1 MAVRHP
7 SQEGSTTLR
16 GRRRECKVLDDLLEG
31 MRAGHS
37 RALVFQGA
45 AGLGKSA
52 LLEYS
57 IRRATGFRIARA
69 AGVEAEME
77 LAFAGLQQ
85 LCAPMLDRLERLPA
99 PQRDALGTAFGLV
112 AGTAPDR
119 FLIGL
124 AALTLISEAA
134 DEQPLLCVI
143 DDVQWLDAASAQALA
158 FVARRLG
165 EESVGMLFAV
175 REPSEGLK
183 GLEQLVVGGL
193 GDDDARELLDSAIT
207 GPLDPQVRDRIISEA
222 HGNPLALLELPRA
235 LSPPELAGGFGL
247 PDTLLAPN
255 SIEQSFQRRLEALPK
270 ESQLFLLVAAA
281 EPVGDPS
288 LVWRAARAI
297 GLRAGAADPAEAA
310 GLLETGG
317 LMRFRHPLVRST
329 VYRLAAAGD
338 RQKVHAALAEATDPK
353 ADPDRRAWHRAN
365 ATAAP
370 DEAIAAELERSADRA
385 QLRGGLAAAAAFLER
400 AVGLTLDPARRAQ
413 RALAAARAK
422 HLAGAP
428 DAALALLATAQEGP
442 LDDVGRARV
451 DLLRAQL
458 AFAASRGRDPL
469 LLLMRAAKR
478 LEPLDAARARETYLD
493 ALTAAQF
500 AGRLARNGGVR
511 EVAEA
516 ARTAPEAPTLQ
527 YAVDALLNGL
537 ATRFAGG
544 YAKSVPMLMRA
555 LRADPGS
562 GMSSEQELRWMWLA
576 GHAAVDLWDDET
588 WELLATRHLQLAR
601 ETGAITALP
610 LALSIRIAAH
620 TFAGELPAAAALTE
634 EVEAAVEATGTE
646 LAPYGALLL
655 AAWRGREAQ
664 VSRLS
669 TAIVKEVEPRGEGLG
684 LTITY
689 WARAVL
695 YNGLGRYEDA
705 LPVAQQASEHPE
717 DLGFSNWGLIEVI
730 LAASRSGETELAA
743 DALERLTKMT
753 HASGTDWALGI
764 EARSRALLSEGER
777 AERLYLEAIE
787 RLARTRIRVELAR
800 THLQYGQWLRRE
812 RRRLDA
818 REQLRTAQG
827 MFADMGIEAY
837 ASQADRELLATGE
850 RARKRSVE
858 TREELTAQEL
868 LVARLARD
876 GLSNP
881 EIGARLFISP
891 RTAEYHLHKVFAK
904 LDIGSR
910 TQLKRVL
917 PGPGSATND
926 DDRVL

>member
-1 MAVRHP
+1 MAGRHP
-7 SQEGSTTLR
+7 SQEGLTTLR
-16 GRRRECKVLDDLLEG
+16 GRRRESEVLDDLLEG
-31 MRAGHS
+31 VRAGHS
-37 RALVFQGA
+37 RALVFQGE

-57 IRRATGFRIARA
+57 IRRASGFRIARA
-69 AGVEAEME
+69 AGVQAEME

-99 PQRDALGTAFGLV
+99 PQSDALGTAFGLV

-134 DEQPLLCVI
+134 DEQPSLCVI

-175 REPSEGLK
+175 REPSEGLN

-193 GDDDARELLDSAIT
+193 GDDDARELLDSVIT
-207 GPLDPQVRDRIISEA
+207 GPLDPQVRDRIIFEA

-235 LSPPELAGGFGL
+235 LPPAELAGGFGL
-247 PDTLLAPN
+247 PHTPLPLD

-281 EPVGDPS
+281 EPLGDPS

-297 GLRAGAADPAEAA
+297 GLSAGAADPAEAA

-317 LMRFRHPLVRST
+317 QVRFRHPLVRST
-329 VYRLAAAGD
+329 VYRIAAAGD
-338 RQKVHAALAEATDPK
+338 RQKAHAALAEATDPK
-353 ADPDRRAWHRAN
+353 ADPDRRAWHRAH
-365 ATAAP
+365 ATTGP
-370 DEAIAAELERSADRA
+370 DDAIAAELERSANRA
-385 QLRGGLAAAAAFLER
+385 QLRGGFAAAAAFLER
-400 AVGLTLDPARRAQ
+400 AVELTPDPARRAQ

-428 DAALALLATAQEGP
+428 DAALALLATAQAGP
-442 LDDVGRARV
+442 LDNLGRARV

-458 AFAASRGRDPL
+458 AFAASHGRDPL

-478 LEPLDAARARETYLD
+478 LEPLDAALARETYLD

-511 EVAEA
+511 EVAQA

-527 YAVDALLNGL
+527 HAVDVLLKGL

-544 YAKSVPMLMRA
+544 YAVSVPMLKRA

-610 LALSIRIAAH
+610 LALSIRIAAY
-620 TFAGELPAAAALTE
+620 TFAGELAAAAALIQ
-634 EVEAAVEATGTE
+634 EVEAAVEATGSQ

-655 AAWRGREAQ
+655 AAWGGDEAQ
-664 VSRLS
+664 VSRLN

-717 DLGFSNWGLIEVI
+717 DLGFSNWALIELI
-730 LAASRSGETELAA
+730 LAAARSGETELAA
-743 DALERLTKMT
+743 DALERLTEMT

-777 AERLYLEAIE
+777 VERLYLEAIE

-800 THLQYGQWLRRE
+800 AHLQYGEWLRRE
-812 RRRLDA
+812 RRRRDA

-827 MFADMGIEAY
+827 MFADMGIEAF
-837 ASQADRELLATGE
+837 ASRADRELRATGE
-850 RARKRSVE
+850 RARKRTVE
-858 TREELTAQEL
+858 TREDLTAQEL
-868 LVARLARD
+868 QIARLARD

-891 RTAEYHLHKVFAK
+891 RTVEYHLHKVFGK
-904 LDIGSR
+904 LNLRSR
-910 TQLKRVL
+910 SQLVHAL
-917 PGPGSATND
+917 APAPSATL
-926 DDRVL
+926 RA

>member
-1 MAVRHP
+1 MAGRHP
-7 SQEGSTTLR
+7 SQEGLTTLR
-16 GRRRECKVLDDLLEG
+16 GRRRESEVLDDLLEG
-31 MRAGHS
+31 VRAGHS
-37 RALVFQGA
+37 RALVLQGE

-57 IRRATGFRIARA
+57 IRQASGFRIARA
-69 AGVEAEME
+69 AGVQAEME

-99 PQRDALGTAFGLV
+99 PQGDALGTAFGLV

-207 GPLDPQVRDRIISEA
+207 GPLDPQVRDRIIFEA

-235 LSPPELAGGFGL
+235 LSPAELAGGFGL
-247 PDTLLAPN
+247 PHTPLPLN

-281 EPVGDPS
+281 EPLGDPS
-288 LVWRAARAI
+288 LAWRAARAI
-297 GLRAGAADPAEAA
+297 GLSAGAADPVEAA

-317 LMRFRHPLVRST
+317 QVRFRHPLVRST

-338 RQKVHAALAEATDPK
+338 RQKAHAALAEATDPK
-353 ADPDRRAWHRAN
+353 ADPDRRAWHRAH
-365 ATAAP
+365 ATTGP
-370 DEAIAAELERSADRA
+370 DEAIAAELERSANRA
-385 QLRGGLAAAAAFLER
+385 QLRGGFAAAAAFLER
-400 AVGLTLDPARRAQ
+400 AVGLTIDPARRAQ

-428 DAALALLATAQEGP
+428 DAALALLGTAQAGP
-442 LDDVGRARV
+442 LDDLGRARV

-469 LLLMRAAKR
+469 LLFMRAAKR
-478 LEPLDAARARETYLD
+478 LEPLDAALARETYLD

-511 EVAEA
+511 EVAQA

-527 YAVDALLNGL
+527 HAVDVLLKGL
-537 ATRFAGG
+537 TTRFAGG
-544 YAKSVPMLMRA
+544 YRASVPMLKRA
-555 LRADPGS
+555 LRADPGG

-588 WELLATRHLQLAR
+588 WELLATRHLELAR

-610 LALSIRIAAH
+610 LALSIRIAAY
-620 TFAGELPAAAALTE
+620 TFAGELAAAAALIQ
-634 EVEAAVEATGTE
+634 EVEAAVEATGSQ

-655 AAWRGREAQ
+655 AAWEGDEAQ

-695 YNGLGRYEDA
+695 YNGLGRHEEA

-717 DLGFSNWGLIEVI
+717 DLGFSNWGLTELIV
-730 LAASRSGETELAA
+730 AAARSGESDLAA
-743 DALERLTKMT
+743 DALQRLAEMT
-753 HASGTDWALGI
+753 DASGTDWALGI
-764 EARSRALLSEGER
+764 EARSRALLSKGER
-777 AERLYLEAIE
+777 VERLYLEAIE
-787 RLARTRIRVELAR
+787 RLGRTRIRVELAR
-800 THLQYGQWLRRE
+800 AHLQYGEWLRRK

-827 MFADMGIEAY
+827 MFADMGIEAF
-837 ASQADRELLATGE
+837 ASRADRELRATGE
-850 RARKRSVE
+850 RARKRTVE
-858 TREELTAQEL
+858 TREDLTAQEL
-868 LVARLARD
+868 QIARLASN

-891 RTAEYHLHKVFAK
+891 RTVEYHLHKVFGK
-904 LDIGSR
+904 LNVRSR
-910 TQLKRVL
+910 SQLDHAIA
-917 PGPGSATND
+917 PAPSATL
-926 DDRVL
+926 RA